1 MAKWAFKVFEF
12 LKGPGLF
19 ENVWH
24 LLTRVS
30 QLTEEE
36 VDAASAVMGPSGIKY
51 SGVRVAEG
59 RLLKLVFKF
68 NGNRAFTTFRT
79 INLPA
84 SGHHARSNRDI
95 IVHELVHVF
104 QFNVVGSIYIW
115 QSLRAQRMAGYG
127 YGGWS
132 QLADDWSNGKHLRDY
147 NREQQGHIAQDY
159 YRDVVEKELP
169 MTDPIRQAFEPFI
182 DELRNGNL

>member
-1 MAKWAFKVFEF
+1 MANWAFRVFDF
-12 LKGPGLF
+12 LKGPRLF
-19 ENVWH
+19 EAVWH

-30 QLTEEE
+30 RLTKEE
-36 VDAASAVMGPSGIKY
+36 VDTASAVLGPSAIKY
-51 SGVRVAEG
+51 SEVRVAEG

-68 NGNRAFTTFRT
+68 NGNRAFTVFRT

-95 IVHELVHVF
+95 IVHELAHVL

-115 QSLRAQRMAGYG
+115 QSLRAQRMVGYG

-132 QLADDWSNGKHLRDY
+132 KLAVDWSNG
-147 NREQQGHIAQDY
+147 NQ
-159 YRDVVEKELP
+159 
-169 MTDPIRQAFEPFI
+169 
-182 DELRNGNL
+182 